1 MSVRARHSSR
11 PILLRLVVA
20 FVVAL
25 APTSDV
31 GAQSAGAPTLRT
43 LAGTWY
49 LVSKPPA
56 YDTTRAPRTGP
67 DLPIAQQP
75 LVPVD
80 QIRWA
85 PGPFPVPPRASDAYP
100 LWVETNPRDS
110 IAFAVEDSTVT
121 IFADGAS
128 AMWWTVDG
136 LARQEAVGT
145 ALYRTRAEWKKDAL
159 VLERGRVT
167 GRDTQRRFRLLKD
180 GRLELTFPGI
190 RRHPD
195 YPGKYLFERVRPAA
209 KP

>member
-1 MSVRARHSSR
+1 MARWPR
-11 PILLRLVVA
+11 GEADVERLVRLGHLQQVTGA
-20 FVVAL
+20 AADGTNLL
-25 APTSDV
+25 AK
-31 GAQSAGAPTLRT
+31 ARRT
-43 LAGTWY
+43 LAT
-49 LVSKPPA
+49 A
-56 YDTTRAPRTGP
+56 
-67 DLPIAQQP
+67 
-75 LVPVD
+75 
-80 QIRWA
+80 
-85 PGPFPVPPRASDAYP
+85 
-100 LWVETNPRDS
+100 ET